1 MSGQQLQKKGEG
13 VCRQWESECR
23 RWRSMADL
31 LDRTAQ
37 DAPLVL
43 LGAPLAEGSLTPG
56 RCDLA
61 PQALRQTLARVSTY
75 DLETGSELADLT
87 IRDAGDLDL
96 KLLRPDAA
104 FAPIRDAFAPL
115 VARHTL
121 AVMIGGNNAVT
132 RPAVHALAAGLGLPL
147 RNIGLVTLDAH
158 FDLRDTDCG
167 LINGNPVRAL
177 IADGL
182 PGSHIVQIG
191 LQPFANT
198 ARMHAFARAQGIRIV
213 TMAELRRRGIA
224 AVMEEAL
231 KILADRVAAIHVDF
245 DIDVIERALLPAA
258 PGARPGGMMPADFFL
273 AARIAGTHSKIRSVD
288 LTEFDPAL
296 DVADVSSLTAA
307 RWFAELAAGLASRGK
322 EHAAADS

>member
-1 MSGQQLQKKGEG
+1 MKSIQSDP
-13 VCRQWESECR
+13 ESECR
-23 RWRSMADL
+23 RWRSVADL
-31 LDRTAQ
+31 LDDTVQ
-37 DAPLVL
+37 DAPMAL

-61 PQALRQTLARVSTY
+61 PRVLRRTLARISTY
-75 DLETGSELADLT
+75 DLETGTELAGLV

-96 KLLRPDAA
+96 KLLRPDTA

-115 VARHTL
+115 VARHAL

-132 RPAVHALAAGLGLPL
+132 RPALHALAAGLGVRLDEL
-147 RNIGLVTLDAH
+147 GLVTLDAH

-182 PGSHIVQIG
+182 PGPHIVQIG

-198 ARMHAFARAQGIRIV
+198 ARMHAFACEQGIRIV
-213 TMAELRRRGIA
+213 TMAEVRRRGIA

-231 KILADRVAAIHVDF
+231 DVLAGRVAAIHVDF

-258 PGARPGGMMPADFFL
+258 PGARPGGMMPADFFV
-273 AARIAGTHSKIRSVD
+273 AARIAGAHPKLRSAD
-288 LTEFDPAL
+288 LAEYDPAS
-296 DVADVSSLTAA
+296 DVAEVSALTAA
-307 RWFAELAAGLASRGK
+307 RWFAELAAGFAARGGTSASI
-322 EHAAADS
+322 SS

>member
-1 MSGQQLQKKGEG
+1 MSGQRPQEKGQDRREG
-13 VCRQWESECR
+13 RESECR

-31 LDRTAQ
+31 LDGAAQ
-37 DAPLVL
+37 DAPLAL

-61 PQALRQTLARVSTY
+61 PQALRRALARVSTY

-115 VARHTL
+115 VARHPL

-132 RPAVHALAAGLGLPL
+132 RPAMHALAAGLGVRLGDL
-147 RNIGLVTLDAH
+147 GLVTLDAH

-198 ARMHAFARAQGIRIV
+198 ARMHAFAREQGIRIV
-213 TMAELRRRGIA
+213 TMAEVRRRGIE

-231 KILADRVAAIHVDF
+231 DALASRVAAIHVDF

-273 AARIAGTHSKIRSVD
+273 AARIAGAHPKLRSAD
-288 LTEFDPAL
+288 LAECDPAC

-307 RWFAELAAGLASRGK
+307 RWFAELAAGLATRV
-322 EHAAADS
+322 ENLAATGS

>member
-1 MSGQQLQKKGEG
+1 MSGPQPQEKAQSMRADG
-13 VCRQWESECR
+13 ESECR

-31 LDRTAQ
+31 LDGAAQ
-37 DAPLVL
+37 DASLAL

-61 PQALRQTLARVSTY
+61 PPVLRRALARVSTY
-75 DLETGSELADLT
+75 DLETGSELAGLT

-115 VARHTL
+115 VARHSL
-121 AVMIGGNNAVT
+121 SVMIGGNNAIT
-132 RPAVHALAAGLGLPL
+132 RPAVHALAAGLGVGLSDL
-147 RNIGLVTLDAH
+147 GLVTLDAH

-182 PGSHIVQIG
+182 PGAHIVQIG

-213 TMAELRRRGIA
+213 TMAEVRRRGIEV
-224 AVMEEAL
+224 VMKEAL
-231 KILADRVAAIHVDF
+231 NALADRVAAIHVDF

-273 AARIAGTHSKIRSVD
+273 AARIAGAHPKLRSAD
-288 LTEFDPAL
+288 LAEFDPAL
-296 DVADVSSLTAA
+296 DVADVSALTAA
-307 RWFAELAAGLASRGK
+307 RWLAELAAGFVTRG
-322 EHAAADS
+322 EQHDTTGS

>member
-1 MSGQQLQKKGEG
+1 
-13 VCRQWESECR
+13 
-23 RWRSMADL
+23 MADL
-31 LDRTAQ
+31 LDGTAE
-37 DAPLVL
+37 DAPLAL

-61 PQALRQTLARVSTY
+61 PQALRRALARVSTY
-75 DLETGSELADLT
+75 DLETGIDLADLA

-96 KLLRPDAA
+96 KLLRPEAA

-115 VARHTL
+115 VARHAL
-121 AVMIGGNNAVT
+121 AVMIGGNNAIT
-132 RPAVHALAAGLGLPL
+132 RPALHALAGGLGVRLDEL
-147 RNIGLVTLDAH
+147 GLVTLDAH

-198 ARMHAFARAQGIRIV
+198 ARMHAFAREQGIRIV
-213 TMAELRRRGIA
+213 TMAEVRRRGIA

-231 KILADRVAAIHVDF
+231 DALADRVAAIHVDF

-273 AARIAGTHSKIRSVD
+273 AARIAGAHPKLRSAD
-288 LTEFDPAL
+288 LAEYDPAL
-296 DVADVSSLTAA
+296 DVAEISALTAA
-307 RWFAELAAGLASRGK
+307 RWFAELVAGLAGRIGMR
-322 EHAAADS
+322 AAAAS